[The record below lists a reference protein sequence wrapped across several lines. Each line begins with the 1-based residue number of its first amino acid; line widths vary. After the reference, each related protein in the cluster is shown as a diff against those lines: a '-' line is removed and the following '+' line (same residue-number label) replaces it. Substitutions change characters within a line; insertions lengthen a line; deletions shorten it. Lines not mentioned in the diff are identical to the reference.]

1 MSQIE
6 FSSPAAGFD
15 DPVELWLA
23 CHERVLRF
31 CSLMARLNQH
41 LGQVGADADARVTA
55 NSIRRYF
62 NEAAPRHHA
71 DEEIDLFPRLRARLA
86 AEELTALEPTLA
98 AIEQDHRITEGLWQG
113 LDATLSRVE
122 AGERS
127 ELDPAIVDRWT
138 ALYQH
143 HIQAEEQVILPAL
156 RRALTAADWKA
167 AGRAMAER
175 RGVTWPDAPA
185 PRKSIV
191 PVKARR

>member
-1 MSQIE
+1 MSQLE

-41 LGQVGADADARVTA
+41 LAQVGADADARVTA

-71 DEEIDLFPRLRARLA
+71 DEEIDLFPRLRARLT
-86 AEELTALEPTLA
+86 AEELAALEPALA

-113 LDATLSRVE
+113 LDATLARVE

-143 HIQAEEQVILPAL
+143 HILAEEQVILPAL

-175 RGVTWPDAPA
+175 RGATWPDAPA

-191 PVKARR
+191 PVKARK